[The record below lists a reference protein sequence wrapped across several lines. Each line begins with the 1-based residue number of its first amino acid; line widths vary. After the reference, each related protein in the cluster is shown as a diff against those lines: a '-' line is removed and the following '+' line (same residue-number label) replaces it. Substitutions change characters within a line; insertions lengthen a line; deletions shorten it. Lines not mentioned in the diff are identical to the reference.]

1 MKQKPKLEPCY
12 NLNRTIPCT
21 IGNSRRSGGEGFK
34 KETKKNQQTQP
45 VQLPQK
51 SNVEL
56 HFADVAMEWCED
68 HTRYLMQMLTDNME
82 INAFNI
88 PKDKL
93 LQDPR
98 SHEAICEALIELNL
112 VVKARLTEEGIS
124 CIIQE

>member
-1 MKQKPKLEPCY
+1 MRQKPRVQQDYTLPMMRPCS
-12 NLNRTIPCT
+12 
-21 IGNSRRSGGEGFK
+21 IGSGRRPSSDAFK
-34 KETKKNQQTQP
+34 KEAEKNQKTLP
-45 VQLPQK
+45 AALPQK
-51 SNVEL
+51 SDVEL

-68 HTRYLMQMLTDNME
+68 HTRYLMQLLTDNME

-88 PKDKL
+88 PKDML